1 MDRKALGKG
10 LASLIPTPLKP
21 QAELSEGEIQSVPIG
36 SIVPS
41 PDQPRKSFDDSKI
54 EELAD
59 SIREKGIL
67 LPLLVT
73 RKGEGYELI
82 SGERRLRAATKAG
95 LNEVPVIIREVTSEE
110 RLEIALIENIQR
122 DDLNPIEEAFAY
134 QTLIDRFNYT
144 QEQVAA
150 KVGKNRT
157 TVANL
162 LRLLKLPTK
171 IRQALESGALSMGH
185 ARALLGVPEMER
197 QLYLSQKVVEEGW
210 SVHELEGK
218 IAAKRLFGVGA
229 KVKNLKPLPPQIVQ
243 LLDDMRRSLGT
254 QVRVVPSGQR
264 KGKGI
269 SSQGK
274 ILIDYYSEDDLD
286 RIYKIVTHQ

>member
-10 LASLIPTPLKP
+10 LASLIPTTLKLQP
-21 QAELSEGEIQSVPIG
+21 EISESAQTSVPID
-36 SIVPS
+36 SIIS
-41 PDQPRKSFDDSKI
+41 NPDQPRKSFDESKI
-54 EELAD
+54 EELAQ

-73 RKGEGYELI
+73 RKGDRYELL
-82 SGERRLRAATKAG
+82 SGERRLRAATQAG
-95 LNEVPVIIREVTSEE
+95 LSEVPVIIREVTSEE

-210 SVHELEGK
+210 SVHELEAK
-218 IAAKRLFGVGA
+218 IAAKRLFGVGG

-243 LLDDMRRSLGT
+243 ILDDMRRALGT
-254 QVRVVPSGQR
+254 QIRVIPSSQR